1 MISIPTVF
9 DGTEYRSRLEAK
21 WAALFDLI
29 GWRHDFEPFAGDWY
43 IPDFTIAG
51 PQPLVVEVKPAVV
64 EADFDAA
71 LDKVTLGVFEHWEHD
86 VLILGAD
93 PLPQLPGRCDGH
105 PPCGL
110 LGVFSDEPTEPVWMF
125 DTGYWYSCTAC
136 GRLAVCH
143 RRPPFVGRP
152 CAHRGDNNAGPVD
165 PATVRG
171 MWSEAAWRVKWGG
184 R

>member
-1 MISIPTVF
+1 M
-9 DGTEYRSRLEAK
+9 
-21 WAALFDLI
+21 
-29 GWRHDFEPFAGDWY
+29 
-43 IPDFTIAG
+43 
-51 PQPLVVEVKPAVV
+51 
-64 EADFDAA
+64 
-71 LDKVTLGVFEHWEHD
+71 
-86 VLILGAD
+86 ILGAD

-136 GRLAVCH
+136 GRHVVGH
-143 RRPPFVGRP
+143 RRPPFIGRP

-171 MWSEAAWRVKWGG
+171 CGAKPRGASSGVAMSKEIRRVNLWRHVQRFRARSPSRMVLWL
-184 R
+184 RPFPRR